1 MHYYDMAETWEFS
14 GGPKLLYTQVI
25 FQDGDK
31 YFSAQL
37 PEMIACP
44 DDIPPTA
51 KNSLKEIPVEHIW
64 PPLEDGLSICHDAE
78 KPGVYIK
85 RPQLTS
91 YDGSESLSLYM
102 LHEARICEILM
113 QNEHQSI
120 ARYLGCLVKGG
131 RVAGLCFQRYVETL
145 ADRLEVGSQ
154 FNKNSCL
161 QQIQAGIDHLHA
173 LNIIHNDIHPRN
185 IMVANQEADTFVIID
200 FDSCAIKGHPLPDKR
215 GRMPEGACT
224 AECENDDLGFKLLQE
239 ELHQEMCST

>member
-1 MHYYDMAETWEFS
+1 MHYYDMAETWEFN

-37 PEMIACP
+37 PEQIACP
-44 DDIPPTA
+44 DDIPPIA
-51 KNSLKEIPVEHIW
+51 ESCLKEIPIEHIW

-85 RPQLTS
+85 QPQLTG
-91 YDGSESLSLYM
+91 YDGSDSLSLY
-102 LHEARICEILM
+102 LLQEARICQILI
-113 QNEHQSI
+113 QNEHQNI
-120 ARYLGCLVKGG
+120 ARYLGCVVKGG
-131 RVAGLCFQRYVETL
+131 RVIGLCFQRYVETL
-145 ADRLEVGSQ
+145 ADRLKGGRSV
-154 FNKNSCL
+154 NIKSCL
-161 QQIQAGIDHLHA
+161 QQVQAGIDHLHA
-173 LNIIHNDIHPRN
+173 LNLIHNDIHLGN

-224 AECENDDLGFKLLQE
+224 AEFENDELGFEALQE
-239 ELHQEMCST
+239 KLQEISAT